1 MINILNAVNA
11 QGKVLLILDEPNQ
24 NIHLSVRNI
33 PKVNVCAWNT
43 LNVYQVMWHDT
54 LVITEKAVEKLESK
68 FANTGS
74 EAEG

>member
-11 QGKVLLILDEPNQ
+11 QGKVLLVLDESNQ

-33 PKVNVCAWNT
+33 PKVNACTWNT

-68 FANTGS
+68 FVNIGS